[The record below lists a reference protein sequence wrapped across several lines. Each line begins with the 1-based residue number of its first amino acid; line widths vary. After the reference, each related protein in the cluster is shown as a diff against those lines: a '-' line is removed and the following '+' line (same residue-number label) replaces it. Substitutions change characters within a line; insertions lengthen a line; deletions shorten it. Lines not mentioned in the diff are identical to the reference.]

1 MPHTGGNSVCPETVF
16 RYLMQRDESLLVN
29 ISKGGV
35 ANLIHSPTQAS
46 RNKNVFFLS
55 FSKEEKHHS
64 MIYDWR
70 LVAPASSPF
79 DNYPKKK
86 IKRREQR
93 ERTGYKAME
102 CVFGNGY
109 APMDGWVRR
118 SKRNRPAHLIIG
130 CEERESLFSLS
141 SPGPSK
147 RKTTKTR

>member
-1 MPHTGGNSVCPETVF
+1 
-16 RYLMQRDESLLVN
+16 
-29 ISKGGV
+29 
-35 ANLIHSPTQAS
+35 
-46 RNKNVFFLS
+46 
-55 FSKEEKHHS
+55 

-109 APMDGWVRR
+109 APMDG
-118 SKRNRPAHLIIG
+118 
-130 CEERESLFSLS
+130 
-141 SPGPSK
+141 
-147 RKTTKTR
+147 